1 MNNQS
6 KVCIAGKNEI
16 AVFGLHFLV
25 KKLGKENICVCLNS
39 NDEPSPSWQ
48 PSLRRHASQLDIE
61 ILKLEELY
69 DEDELIFI
77 SLEFDKIISPSKFN
91 SNHLFNIHFSMLPKY
106 KGMYTS
112 YWPILNGDKNSG
124 VTLHRIDKGIDT
136 GNIIAQHQID
146 ISDEMTSRDLYLSY
160 LEESKN
166 LLENNIDSILLGTFS
181 ETKQPA
187 KNSSYFSKNSINFSS
202 LSLDYRQTAENICNQ
217 VRACNF
223 KEYQSAMIGT
233 HKVSNGKILSN
244 ISSKKPGEYIL
255 KDEHLIL
262 STIDY
267 DVEFS
272 IDISMEIHDF
282 IETNDIEKIL
292 ALSKAETFDINITNK
307 DGWSPLIIAAFNGN
321 LPLCKTLISLGANIN
336 QSNCNGSTPLMY
348 ALSSDVSSSKFLI
361 AELLIENGALIE
373 AVDMFGLA
381 AIDYAKK
388 NNDDEIINYIK
399 GLK

>member
-25 KKLGKENICVCLNS
+25 KKLGKENICICLNS

-48 PSLRRHASQLDIE
+48 PSLRRHASQLDVK

-69 DEDELIFI
+69 DIDELIFI

-91 SNHLFNIHFSMLPKY
+91 SDHLFNIHFSMLPKY

-166 LLENNIDSILLGTFS
+166 LLENNIDSILLGSFS
-181 ETKQPA
+181 EIKQPA

-223 KEYQSAMIGT
+223 REYQYAMIGT
-233 HKVSNGKILSN
+233 HKVTNGKILSN
-244 ISSKKPGEYIL
+244 SSSKKPGEFVL
-255 KDEHLIL
+255 KNDRIIL

-267 DVEFS
+267 DVEFL
-272 IDISMEIHDF
+272 IDISMEIYDC
-282 IETNDIEKIL
+282 IETNEAEKIL
-292 ALSKAETFDINITNK
+292 SLSKEETFDVNITNK
-307 DGWSPLIIAAFNGN
+307 DGWSPLIIATFNGKFQ
-321 LPLCKTLISLGANIN
+321 LCKTLISLGADVN
-336 QSNCNGSTPLMY
+336 QSNCNGTTPLMY
-348 ALSSDVSSSKFLI
+348 ALSSDVSESKFSI
-361 AELLIENGALIE
+361 AELLVENGALIG

-381 AIDYAKK
+381 AIDYARK
-388 NNDDEIINYIK
+388 NDDDVVINFIK
-399 GLK
+399 ELK